1 LVYDAFLL
9 FAITLGYG
17 AILLIIKMIAYGT
30 EGLEDIHPNAFFQWL
45 ISFGLIACLM
55 GYYYICWRKQG
66 QTLGMKAWRL
76 RLQQT
81 DGNFATPRQCILR
94 SFCSSLSLAFFGIG
108 YLYCL
113 LPPRKVCIQDI
124 LTDTQVVVIAK

>member
-1 LVYDAFLL
+1 MLL
-9 FAITLGYG
+9 LKI
-17 AILLIIKMIAYGT
+17 IAYGT
-30 EGLEDIHPNAFFQWL
+30 EGLEDIQPNAFLQWL
-45 ISFGLIACLM
+45 SLVGLIASLM

-76 RLQQT
+76 RLQQA

-113 LPPRKVCIQDI
+113 LPQRRVCIQDI
-124 LTDTQVVVIAK
+124 LTRTQVVVIAK